1 MNVDHKKIS
10 ICISQKISKVTR
22 IQLVLNYKIHDTTWF
37 MKDKRKFKLR
47 YVYIDL
53 FEQLGSFQ
61 LTTQNCTF
69 NGCTHNYITDR
80 FLSKRIELNVICNI
94 N

>member
-47 YVYIDL
+47 YVYI
-53 FEQLGSFQ
+53 
-61 LTTQNCTF
+61 
-69 NGCTHNYITDR
+69 
-80 FLSKRIELNVICNI
+80 
-94 N
+94 